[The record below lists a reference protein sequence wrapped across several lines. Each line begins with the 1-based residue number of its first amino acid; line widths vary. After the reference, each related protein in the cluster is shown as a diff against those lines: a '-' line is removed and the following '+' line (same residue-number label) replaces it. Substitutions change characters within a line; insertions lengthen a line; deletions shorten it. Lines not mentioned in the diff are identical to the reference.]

1 MLPTVI
7 SLPLSQTLMLPSFM
21 TTEYV
26 AGRSQSDEGPMHMRR
41 VLRFAWIDRLYF
53 VATRN
58 LTVGS
63 IGMYEG

>member
-1 MLPTVI
+1 MAPTVK

-26 AGRSQSDEGPMHMRR
+26 AGRSQSYEGSIRMRR
-41 VLRFAWIDRLYF
+41 ALRFAWIGRLYF